1 MSYVK
6 KSQFFLEAAHHQL
19 MITDTLSVVSI
30 GNLMYFTHPKFPLY
44 PPKAIHSLANTQ
56 KDIYCDVVSL
66 SELCYRSRTYVSL
79 LLQITFFHI
88 FINKQL
94 PQLVITDTHLFH

>member
-6 KSQFFLEAAHHQL
+6 KITFFLEAAHHQL

-44 PPKAIHSLANTQ
+44 PPNG
-56 KDIYCDVVSL
+56 
-66 SELCYRSRTYVSL
+66 
-79 LLQITFFHI
+79 
-88 FINKQL
+88 N
-94 PQLVITDTHLFH
+94 P